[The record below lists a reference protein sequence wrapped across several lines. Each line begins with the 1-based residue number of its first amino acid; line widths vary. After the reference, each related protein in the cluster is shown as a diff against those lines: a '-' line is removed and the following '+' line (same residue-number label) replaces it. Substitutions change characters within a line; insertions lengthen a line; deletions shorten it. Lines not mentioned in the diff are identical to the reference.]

1 MNIEQ
6 SVADRKPT
14 RKKIGACAGTLVD
27 PFRKREIY
35 YESQLE
41 RDHLVRLI
49 AQPNVVEIR
58 EQQLV
63 EYTKNGRLSKHYVD
77 FIVELDTGHRIA
89 YFVKPSDEVEKS
101 GLRNEIREIVDG
113 CEESFADEFVI
124 LTEQHLDETIVANSM
139 QIIECGKSFDY
150 EAIDAVRAC
159 LKTAGATV
167 TPRQVGELTGLNA
180 RGSDAL
186 LAMLPSGDVRTAI
199 TTHISLDTSFN
210 NGVITS

>member
-6 SVADRKPT
+6 SVADRKPN
-14 RKKIGACAGTLVD
+14 RKKIGACAGTLID

-63 EYTKNGRLSKHYVD
+63 EYMKDGRLAKHYVD
-77 FIVELDTGHRIA
+77 MIVELDTGHRIA
-89 YFVKPSDEVEKS
+89 YFVKPSADVEKTA
-101 GLRNEIREIVDG
+101 LRASILEIVEG

-124 LTEQHLDETIVANSM
+124 LTEKHIDETIVANSM
-139 QIIECGKSFDY
+139 QIIECAKAFDY
-150 EAIDAVRAC
+150 DAIETIRAF
-159 LKTAGATV
+159 LKTASSTV
-167 TPRQVGELTGLNA
+167 TPRQAGELTGIA
-180 RGSDAL
+180 DRGSDSLIAL
-186 LAMLPSGDVRTAI
+186 LASGDVRLAANTRI
-199 TTHISLDTSFN
+199 TLDTPFDN
-210 NGVITS
+210 CVLTH